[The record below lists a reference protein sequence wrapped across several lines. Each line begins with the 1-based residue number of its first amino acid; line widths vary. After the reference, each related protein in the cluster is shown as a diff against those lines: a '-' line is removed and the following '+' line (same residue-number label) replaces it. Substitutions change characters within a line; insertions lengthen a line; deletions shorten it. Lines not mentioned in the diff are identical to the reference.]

1 MVSVWPL
8 AVSPLVGLPN
18 ETVGSFPANRFIIGT
33 HAIVGGAP
41 KTCSVN
47 VKRLSLHTSLDR
59 ELLGS
64 KGKARRQSIGGQPPV
79 PNPMSFPLD
88 PNSYRAIVDF
98 SMKPPKKSATHIG
111 SATHLLSKLFGAP
124 HQI

>member
-1 MVSVWPL
+1 M
-8 AVSPLVGLPN
+8 
-18 ETVGSFPANRFIIGT
+18 
-33 HAIVGGAP
+33 
-41 KTCSVN
+41 N

-111 SATHLLSKLFGAP
+111 SATLTLTVLPRWRSRMLKALGSAAQHT
-124 HQI
+124 QI